1 MNKDIK
7 KSIDDIFLKLKES
20 KLYNNYLNVIKQLKS
35 NKEIM
40 ELLDTIKRYQKIAT
54 NNKDDVLEKDIKELY
69 NKLNSIPLYQSYI
82 NIKEDLEEEIYQIT
96 CTFDNYFKDILNV
109 DK

>member
-7 KSIDDIFLKLKES
+7 KSIDDIFFKIKES
-20 KLYNNYLNVIKQLKS
+20 ELYNNYLTVIKQLKD
-35 NKEIM
+35 NKDIM

-69 NKLNSIPLYQSYI
+69 NKLNSIPLYQSYVS
-82 NIKEDLEEEIYQIT
+82 IKEELEEEIYQIT
-96 CTFDNYFKDILNV
+96 GAFDNYFKDILNV